1 VQVLKADNTVAEQGQ
16 AVQQANKIDWVYTAT
31 TAITALT
38 GFKVVASAKDK
49 PGNSASQ
56 TKTL

>member
-1 VQVLKADNTVAEQGQ
+1 
-16 AVQQANKIDWVYTAT
+16 VQQANKIDWVYTAT